1 MIPIMIGGV
10 LVPALRMAK
19 PGNSGGFRPARL
31 NLEDG
36 RSKVCDMTPAVTTTT
51 RRRGRPPRADRG
63 FDDTRREL
71 VRTGIALLT
80 ERSFSATGIDAIVRQ
95 LGVPKGSFYHYFD
108 SKEAYGLAVL
118 EAYDEYFC
126 RKLDRHLLDE
136 ERDPLERILGFV
148 ADACSGLER
157 FDFRRGCLVGNLGQE
172 ISTLP
177 QAYRARLI
185 EVFNGWE
192 SRLAACLELARARA
206 ELSSDAR
213 CSEIATAFWI
223 GWEGAVQRARLERS
237 AAPLTIFANAFLAG
251 LPR

>member
-1 MIPIMIGGV
+1 M
-10 LVPALRMAK
+10 
-19 PGNSGGFRPARL
+19 PGCFSLPRVAGQARL
-31 NLEDG
+31 YETGLNCQTD
-36 RSKVCDMTPAVTTTT
+36 RSKFSVMPPIDAITA

-71 VRTGIALLT
+71 VRTGIELLT
-80 ERSFSATGIDAIVRQ
+80 ERSFSATGIDAVVKQ

-118 EAYDEYFC
+118 QAYDEYFC

-136 ERDPLERILGFV
+136 ERVPLERISGFV
-148 ADACSGLER
+148 SDARHGLER

-177 QAYRARLI
+177 PAYRARLI
-185 EVFNGWE
+185 EVLNGWE
-192 SRLAACLELARARA
+192 QRVSACLDLAQARGDI
-206 ELSSDAR
+206 SPGAR
-213 CSEIATAFWI
+213 CAEMATCFWI

-237 AAPLTIFANAFLAG
+237 VAPLTIFAEAFLAS